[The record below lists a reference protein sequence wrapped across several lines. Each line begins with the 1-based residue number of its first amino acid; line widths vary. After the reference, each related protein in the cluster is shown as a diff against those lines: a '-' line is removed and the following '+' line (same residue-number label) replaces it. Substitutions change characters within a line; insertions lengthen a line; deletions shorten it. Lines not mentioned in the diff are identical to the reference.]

1 MAYVTDEIP
10 ELEPI
15 RDEEWLT
22 QYGRQGPDGSPN
34 FTTVPTNPDLVRPS
48 YLGRQPTANA
58 MSVLRGRKSVEEATR
73 TVCRRRARA
82 GDGVRYAQAGTFR
95 AEDFTVNPTPRPDP
109 LITARLLTWTYP
121 ECGPT
126 MAARTATPAGS
137 TGASGSQPGGRKRR
151 EYYPRASDWRQAVA
165 ADR

>member
-22 QYGRQGPDGSPN
+22 QYGRRGPDGSPN
-34 FTTVPTNPDLVRPS
+34 FTIVPTNPDLVRPP

-95 AEDFTVNPTPRPDP
+95 AEDFTVNPDPTPRSPDHSQVAN
-109 LITARLLTWTYP
+109 LDISRVWTNDGSKDCDASRFNKCFG
-121 ECGPT
+121 E
-126 MAARTATPAGS
+126 PAWWKE
-137 TGASGSQPGGRKRR
+137 TT
-151 EYYPRASDWRQAVA
+151 
-165 ADR
+165 